1 MVCSVHPSI
10 GKPLTYVCPD
20 SCAPEPPA
28 VTTSNRSPQQ
38 PPGSPSAP
46 PAHAQLRS
54 VHSDHLHLL
63 YQDQPRRYCRPNRP
77 SPQHTLHT
85 TPQRALAVLV
95 VVRASSPALPPNACF
110 HRLHM
115 HIKWCA
121 VCIQASSNP
130 SRTSAR
136 THALQNPPTVT
147 TSNRSPQ
154 QPPGSPSAPPARAQL
169 RSVHSHHVHPV
180 QLCQPHRHCRPNHFS
195 PQHTLDTTPQ
205 RALAEV
211 VGTPPSSPTIQP
223 KACFHRL
230 HKHIRWCTAF
240 IHTPS
245 APSRTPARTRALHPP
260 PRRLPHHAPCPRSHT
275 RHPRTLRSPNHHAP
289 PRTRMLTLLL
299 SHLPSTRSL
308 CFHAPRLGVCPVPPT
323 NAKEIKLDLSK
334 SGSSTPH
341 THTPTPPDRS
351 SPTHPCCPT
360 PSFIHPIPSICFRA
374 RCAPRSNF
382 FRQN

>member
-1 MVCSVHPSI
+1 M
-10 GKPLTYVCPD
+10 
-20 SCAPEPPA
+20 CAPEPPA

-46 PAHAQLRS
+46 PARAQPRS
-54 VHSDHLHLL
+54 VHSHHLHLL

-154 QPPGSPSAPPARAQL
+154 QPPGSPSAPPARAQP
-169 RSVHSHHVHPV
+169 RSVHSHHLHLLY
-180 QLCQPHRHCRPNHFS
+180 QDQPRRYCRPNRPS
-195 PQHTLDTTPQ
+195 PQHTLHTTPQ
-205 RALAEV
+205 RDLAVLV
-211 VGTPPSSPTIQP
+211 VIRASSPALP
-223 KACFHRL
+223 PNAYFHRL
-230 HKHIRWCTAF
+230 HMHIKWCAVY
-240 IHTPS
+240 IQAS
-245 APSRTPARTRALHPP
+245 ANPSRTSVRTHALQNP
-260 PRRLPHHAPCPRSHT
+260 
-275 RHPRTLRSPNHHAP
+275 LR
-289 PRTRMLTLLL
+289 
-299 SHLPSTRSL
+299 
-308 CFHAPRLGVCPVPPT
+308 
-323 NAKEIKLDLSK
+323 
-334 SGSSTPH
+334 
-341 THTPTPPDRS
+341 
-351 SPTHPCCPT
+351 
-360 PSFIHPIPSICFRA
+360 
-374 RCAPRSNF
+374 
-382 FRQN
+382 